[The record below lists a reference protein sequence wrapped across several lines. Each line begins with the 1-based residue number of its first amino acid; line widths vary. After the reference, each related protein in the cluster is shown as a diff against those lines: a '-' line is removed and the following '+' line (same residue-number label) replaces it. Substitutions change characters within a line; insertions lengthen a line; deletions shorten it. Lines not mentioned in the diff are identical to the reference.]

1 MKKLLVVGGLG
12 FVGGV
17 ISTLGRKDWQVH
29 IFDTESRYKI
39 DGATV
44 QNVDIG
50 DRQAVLMAMERIG
63 IDTVVNVAAVSN
75 IDFAEKNQQLT
86 RNINVLGAANIAE
99 GCQRAGAKYIY
110 FSSDAIFDG
119 TKAMYYEEDP
129 PNPLNYYGK
138 SKAEAEKTVAAVNSD
153 TVIIRIS
160 LVMGYPV
167 TAGNAFFLP
176 LEENLRSGKEV
187 SFPTDEL
194 RTPVD
199 VLTLAEAVLELAG
212 SDYRGVLH
220 IGATESIGRYELA
233 RLVAAEMGYEK
244 ALVRPK
250 ESAAAAAGR
259 APRHRNGIICVQKA
273 QSLLRTPMLPVE
285 QGVRRAVRDR
295 L

>member
-17 ISTLGRKDWQVH
+17 ISTLGRRDWQVH
-29 IFDTESRYKI
+29 IFDTESRHKI

-44 QNVDIG
+44 KNVNIT
-50 DRQAVLMAMERIG
+50 DRQAVLRAMEPIG
-63 IDTVVNVAAVSN
+63 IDAAVNVAAVSN

-86 RNINVLGAANIAE
+86 RNINVLGAVNIAE
-99 GCQRAGAKYIY
+99 GCRQAGAKYIH
-110 FSSDAIFDG
+110 FSSDAVFDG

-129 PNPLNYYGK
+129 PNPVNYYGK
-138 SKAEAEKTVAAVNSD
+138 SKAEAEKAVAAVNPD
-153 TVIIRIS
+153 TVVIRIS

-167 TAGNAFFLP
+167 TGGNAFFLP

-199 VLTLAEAVLELAG
+199 VLTLAEAVLELTQ
-212 SDYRGVLH
+212 SSYRGILH
-220 IGATESIGRYELA
+220 IGATDSISRYELA
-233 RLVAAEMGYEK
+233 RLVAAEMGYDS
-244 ALVRPK
+244 ALVKPK
-250 ESAAAAAGR
+250 ETAAPIPER
-259 APRHRNGIICVQKA
+259 APRHRNGIICVDRA
-273 QSLLRTPMLPVE
+273 RSLLQTRMLPAE